1 MVRTAN
7 SLSRCIACALFA
19 GSISVAACAPAFA
32 QKRAPPFVPPP
43 RTIADITA
51 ILDQQKQDPK
61 HLAKLRADAYAAPPT
76 GLGPAALSKFYYDR
90 ANIRAD
96 LGRNRDALADALKG
110 IEVGQGHI
118 DLGDLGRLRDMV
130 ALQHMREGEPKKALP
145 VLLQNVR
152 ENERDLVLPGSQGR

>member
-1 MVRTAN
+1 TFPRTILCTAFAA
-7 SLSRCIACALFA
+7 SLSIGTCSA
-19 GSISVAACAPAFA
+19 AFA

-61 HLAKLRADAYAAPPT
+61 HLAKLRAEAYAAPPA

-96 LGRNRDALADALKG
+96 LGRNSEALADALKG
-110 IEVGQGHI
+110 IDVGRGQI
-118 DLGDLGRLRDMV
+118 DLGDLARLRDMV
-130 ALQHMREGEPKKALP
+130 VLQHMREGEPKKALP
-145 VLLQNVR
+145 VLFQNMR
-152 ENERDLVLPGSQGR
+152 EHERNLV